1 MRQDV
6 RDRDWELSDVRTA
19 AASACEVE
27 APELASVERISVRS
41 LVMSAFYVVVTWALV
56 SWLLTLDF
64 AAIWSALMGADW
76 VVLGVA
82 LLLSPLIQ
90 PGLAISTLGTSLARL
105 RFGPALML
113 EYAVQFISL
122 TLPSTAARVAVQ
134 VQFFRRFGIAPATAV
149 TMGLL
154 GSVAGFAVQLTLILA
169 VLLTDLPGFTTQVLV
184 GSAPSSE
191 ESSTTGLILLVLVLL
206 VGGLVAGFAV
216 PASRRR
222 ILRRVALARRSARE
236 QIRSAYGA
244 LAVLRRPRKV
254 TQMLAGNLVAQLLAA
269 IILGVCLEAFGYS
282 ASMSQL
288 VLINSVVC
296 LFGGLMPVPGNIGVA
311 EAGYTLG
318 LRAIGIP
325 SVEAV
330 SVAIAFRL
338 VTFYLPPLWGGPAL
352 RWLRHHAYL

>member
-1 MRQDV
+1 MRREV
-6 RDRDWELSDVRTA
+6 RERDWDLGDLRA
-19 AASACEVE
+19 LAASACEVE
-27 APELASVERISVRS
+27 GPELVPVQRISVRS
-41 LVMSAFYVVVTWALV
+41 LAISAFFVVVTWALV

-64 AAIWSALMGADW
+64 AALWSALMDADW
-76 VVLGVA
+76 AILGLA
-82 LLLSPLIQ
+82 LLLSPLVQ
-90 PGLAISTLGTSLARL
+90 LGLAMSTLGTSQARL

-113 EYAVQFISL
+113 EYAIQFISL
-122 TLPSTAARVAVQ
+122 TVPSAAARVGVQ

-154 GSVAGFAVQLTLILA
+154 GSVSGFVVQLTFILA
-169 VLLTDLPGFTTQVLV
+169 VLLTDLPGFTTQVL
-184 GSAPSSE
+184 GGTAADGE
-191 ESSTTGLILLVLVLL
+191 EASNTGLILFIVVLL

-216 PASRRR
+216 PASRRWLSR
-222 ILRRVALARRSARE
+222 MVTRGRRSVRE
-236 QIRSAYGA
+236 QITGAHEA

-254 TQMLAGNLVAQLLAA
+254 SQMVGGNLVAQLLSA
-269 IILGVCLEAFGYS
+269 IILGVCLQAFGYS

-338 VTFYLPPLWGGPAL
+338 VTFYLPPLWGGPAF
-352 RWLRHHAYL
+352 RWLRHHSYL